1 MPMNPSAQTILHQ
14 FDQLPNQE
22 QCVIGAE
29 ILKRLINFDLPPL
42 TDEDLLLNAEAIFLT
57 LEAQEANDE

>member
-1 MPMNPSAQTILHQ
+1 MPMNPSAQALLHQ

-29 ILKRLINFDLPPL
+29 ILKRLINVELAPL

-57 LEAQEANDE
+57 LDAQEADDE

>member
-1 MPMNPSAQTILHQ
+1 MVDP
-14 FDQLPNQE
+14 LPNQE

-29 ILKRLINFDLPPL
+29 ILKRLINLDFPPL
-42 TDEDLLLNAEAIFLT
+42 NDEDLLLNAEAIFLT